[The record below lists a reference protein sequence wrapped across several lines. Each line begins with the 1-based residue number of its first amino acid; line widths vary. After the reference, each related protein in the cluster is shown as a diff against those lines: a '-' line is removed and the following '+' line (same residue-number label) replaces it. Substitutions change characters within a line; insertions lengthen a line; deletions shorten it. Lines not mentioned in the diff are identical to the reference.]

1 LRKKSNPNNG
11 AIMTRC
17 AILVAFLAA
26 GPMLAQPAPGRA
38 LTPAGAQVVAPWQ
51 ISLTLYGYLPPDED
65 AYANPNLAADRGPL
79 HLEARYNYED
89 LKTGSLWVGYN
100 FQTGKNLVLKLTPM
114 VGGVFGRT
122 TGIAPGCNA
131 SLGFK
136 KFELSISN
144 EYVFDTND
152 KSGNF
157 YYSWPQLTYSP
168 TRWLVVGLVAQQTKP
183 FQTQL
188 DTQRGFLV
196 GFSHKK
202 AEFTA
207 YVFNLGWSDPTAV
220 LGVAWNF

>member
-1 LRKKSNPNNG
+1 
-11 AIMTRC
+11 
-17 AILVAFLAA
+17 
-26 GPMLAQPAPGRA
+26 MLAQPAPSRP
-38 LTPAGAQVVAPWQ
+38 LTHPGTQAVAPWQ
-51 ISLTLYGYLPPDED
+51 ISLTLYGYFPPDED
-65 AYANPNLAADRGPL
+65 GYANPNLAADRGPL

-89 LKTGSLWVGYN
+89 LKTGSVWIGYN
-100 FQTGKNLVLKLTPM
+100 FQCGKNLVMKLTPI

-122 TGIAPGCNA
+122 TGIAPGGNA
-131 SLGFK
+131 SLSFK

-144 EYVFDTND
+144 EYVFDTDD

-168 TRWLVVGLVAQQTKP
+168 TDWLVVGLAAEQTKA

-196 GFSHKK
+196 GFSHGK

-220 LGVAWNF
+220 LGVGWTF